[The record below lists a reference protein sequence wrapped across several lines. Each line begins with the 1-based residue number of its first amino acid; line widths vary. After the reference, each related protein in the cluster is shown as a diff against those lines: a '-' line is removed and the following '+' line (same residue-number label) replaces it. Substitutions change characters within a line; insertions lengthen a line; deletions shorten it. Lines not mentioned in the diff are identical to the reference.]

1 MFPARKNC
9 VKSSLVL
16 GIYTIL
22 LALNAGS
29 SRAQTTIT
37 VPTNYPTIQS
47 AINAANNG
55 DTVLVAPGTY
65 VESIN
70 FNGKAV
76 TVTSSNGAAATI
88 IDGNHNGTVVT
99 FNHSETLSSVLSGFT
114 IRNGFQS
121 GGFGAGI
128 TITSASPTITSNVVT
143 GNHAAVAIGI
153 YVNGGSPLISN
164 NTITSNDQ
172 TGAGD
177 GGIGGG
183 GIAVAGSSES
193 AANPQ
198 IINNTI
204 TNNNVAAGGDGGG
217 ISVMYFSSPF
227 IQGNTISGN
236 SAYNNGGGVSLN
248 SYNSPV
254 LSNNLIASNS
264 AGGGG
269 SGGGIYLSAR
279 NSATVTVVNNTLVGN
294 TAFDGSSGIFTTG
307 WAQNATL
314 TNNVVVA
321 ADNQTA
327 ITCNTFWSSVSAVFS
342 YNDVYSSTGVA
353 WTAPCDH
360 TSNPG
365 NISSDPL
372 FIDPSGNFRLQ
383 SNSPAVDAGSNSAT
397 SLPSTDLDGS
407 PRIVD
412 GNGDRS
418 AVVDLGA
425 YELQPTTLTWTP
437 SSLTFN
443 PQPAGTTSAAQTIS
457 LTNTGAQK
465 LYVSIATTAPFTETD
480 DCGGA
485 VAAGANCSLSI
496 AFSPASTGGFTGAVT
511 LRDNAPQ
518 SPQTISVSGTGGVPS
533 VTLTPS
539 TLSFDS
545 QQVGTSSSAQTV
557 KISNGGDGP
566 LTISSIAATGDFSQ
580 TSNCAGSLA
589 AGANCSIN
597 ITFTPTAAG
606 SRQGTLTVS
615 DNAATNPQTVSLTGT
630 GIAPQAVL
638 SPTSL
643 SFGDHYVGTTSSP
656 QTVTLSN
663 NGSVAI
669 AISGIS
675 TSGDFAQTNSCGST
689 LAAGTSCSITVTFAP
704 ETSGNRPGTLT
715 VSDNA
720 SGSPQTVSIS
730 GNGLLAYAVLSA
742 SYLSFG
748 GQPVGTTSAAQTLTL
763 SNPGSAPLLIS
774 SIVASGD
781 FSQSNSCGSSLAA
794 GSSCVITVTFT
805 PAVAGTR
812 SGSLTL
818 TDNDAFGHP
827 QIASLTGTGLLSQAV
842 LSPTSI
848 SFGGQI
854 LGTTSNLQ
862 TVTLSNPGNAPLA
875 ISAITITGDFSQ
887 TNSCGNSLAAS
898 ASCTINVTF
907 RPTLAGTRQG
917 TMALTDNA
925 SGNPQSVSLTG
936 TGLAPQA
943 ALSPASVSFGGQAV
957 GTTSPSQAVTLSNAG
972 GAPLTISAIS
982 ITGDF
987 SQTNSCGTTLAA
999 GGNCTITVTFRPNAA
1014 GTRQGIL
1021 TVADNASGSPQ
1032 TVSLAGTGLVPIASL
1047 SPTSLSFGSQVIG
1060 TASASQTLTLSNTGG
1075 APLAISGIAISGDFS
1090 QSGSCGSTLAAGGSC
1105 AINITFVPSAAGART
1120 GTLTVSSS
1128 SSGGQVTASFSGTG
1142 VQNAPSFDSTSLVFS
1157 NQNVGTKSSGKNVR
1171 LTANGPGPLAISSIS
1186 VTGPFLQSNN
1196 CPASLNSGSSC
1207 NITVSFQSVV
1217 GGPASGAVFIT
1228 DNGLGS
1234 PQSISLSGNGLDF
1247 TLSVSPSAVAV
1258 DAGQKTNLTTAVT
1271 EIGGTF
1277 NSSVNLACSGLP
1289 AGAKC
1294 QFSPA
1299 GITPK
1304 TGSAT
1309 SSLSIQTQSGTSG
1322 TPSGAYTITI
1332 TGTSGSIQRT
1342 TAVSLT
1348 VN

>member
-1 MFPARKNC
+1 MPRPLLNSTKFLCLSIAVAFLLSLASPAARSQND
-9 VKSSLVL
+9 
-16 GIYTIL
+16 
-22 LALNAGS
+22 LA
-29 SRAQTTIT
+29 
-37 VPTNYPTIQS
+37 VPANYPTIQS
-47 AINAANNG
+47 AINAASNG
-55 DTVLVAPGTY
+55 DTVVVAPGTY
-65 VESIN
+65 VENIN
-70 FNGKAV
+70 FNGKAIIL
-76 TVTSSNGAAATI
+76 TSSNGAAATI

-99 FNHSETLSSVLSGFT
+99 FNHSETLSTVLSGFT
-114 IRNGFQS
+114 IRNGFQN

-128 TITSASPTITSNVVT
+128 TITSASPTITSNVIT
-143 GNHAAVAIGI
+143 GNHSAAAIGI
-153 YVNGGSPLISN
+153 YVNGGSPLITD
-164 NTITSNDQ
+164 NTITKNDQ

-183 GIAVAGSSES
+183 GIAVSTGT
-193 AANPQ
+193 PR
-198 IINNTI
+198 IIANTI
-204 TNNNVAAGGDGGG
+204 TNNSVGFGGDGGG
-217 ISVMYFSSPF
+217 IAVWSSSALV
-227 IQGNTISGN
+227 QANVISGN
-236 SAYNNGGGVSLN
+236 SAYNNGGGITV
-248 SYNSPV
+248 YGTGDHYTGAIV
-254 LSNNLIASNS
+254 TDNLIVNNS
-264 AGGGG
+264 SGSGG
-269 SGGGIYLSAR
+269 SGGGVYVSPVSANIYILNNTIANN
-279 NSATVTVVNNTLVGN
+279 NSAL
-294 TAFDGSSGIFTTG
+294 DRSSGLFTFG
-307 WAQNATL
+307 FAQYAVV
-314 TNNVVVA
+314 TNNAIVA
-321 ADNQTA
+321 AAGQTA
-327 ITCNTFWSSVSAVFS
+327 VTCDTTYSSVSPSFS
-342 YNDVYSSTGVA
+342 NNDVYSPTGIG
-353 WTAPCDH
+353 WTAACDH

-365 NISSDPL
+365 NTSLNPL
-372 FIDPSGNFRLQ
+372 FIDPLTNFRLQ
-383 SNSPAVDAGSNSAT
+383 STSPAVDAGSNSAT
-397 SLPSTDLDGS
+397 SLPSTDFDGS

-412 GNGDRS
+412 GNADGN
-418 AVVDLGA
+418 AVVDMGA
-425 YELQPTTLTWTP
+425 YELQPTTITWTP
-437 SSLTFN
+437 GSLIFD

-457 LTNTGAQK
+457 LANTGAQK

-485 VAAGANCSLSI
+485 VAAGASCSLSI

-545 QQVGTSSSAQTV
+545 QQVGSSSSAQTV

-566 LTISSIAATGDFSQ
+566 LAIFSIAATGDFSQ

-597 ITFTPTAAG
+597 ISFTPTAAG

-615 DNAATNPQTVSLTGT
+615 DNAATNPQSVSLTGT
-630 GIAPQAVL
+630 GVAPQAVL

-643 SFGDHYVGTTSSP
+643 SFGDQSVGTTSSP
-656 QTVTLSN
+656 QSVTLSN
-663 NGSVAI
+663 NGSVPI

-704 ETSGNRPGTLT
+704 ETSGNRPGTLA

-720 SGSPQTVSIS
+720 SGSPQTVPLS

-781 FSQSNSCGSSLAA
+781 FSQTNSCGSSLTA

-827 QIASLTGTGLLSQAV
+827 QTVSLTGTGLLSQAV
-842 LSPTSI
+842 LSPISI

-854 LGTTSNLQ
+854 VGTTSNLQ

-875 ISAITITGDFSQ
+875 ISAMTITGDFSQ

-917 TMALTDNA
+917 TLALTDNA
-925 SGNPQSVSLTG
+925 SGNPQSVSVTG

-943 ALSPASVSFGGQAV
+943 ALSPASVSFGGQAL

-972 GAPLTISAIS
+972 DAPLTISAIS
-982 ITGDF
+982 ITGDY

-1014 GTRQGIL
+1014 GSRQGIL
-1021 TVADNASGSPQ
+1021 TVTDNASGSPQ

-1075 APLAISGIAISGDFS
+1075 APLAISGIAINGDFS
-1090 QSGSCGSTLAAGGSC
+1090 QSGSCGSTLAAGASC
-1105 AINITFVPSAAGART
+1105 AINITFVPSAAGVRT
-1120 GTLTVSSS
+1120 GTLTVSSN
-1128 SSGGQVTASFSGTG
+1128 SSGGQVTVSFSGTG
-1142 VQNAPSFDSTSLVFS
+1142 VQNAPSFDTTSLVFS
-1157 NQNVGTKSSGKNVR
+1157 NQNVGAKSGGKNVR
-1171 LTANGPGPLAISSIS
+1171 LTANGLGPLAISSIS

-1207 NITVSFQSVV
+1207 NITVNFQPVV

-1234 PQSISLSGNGLDF
+1234 PQTISLSGNGLDF
-1247 TLSVSPSAVAV
+1247 TLSVSPLGVSV
-1258 DAGQKTNLTTAVT
+1258 DAGQKANLTVTAT
-1271 EIGGTF
+1271 ESGGTF

-1322 TPSGAYTITI
+1322 TPSGAYIIII
-1332 TGTSGSIQRT
+1332 TGTSGSIQHT
-1342 TAVSLT
+1342 TTVSLT

>member
-1 MFPARKNC
+1 MPRPLLNSAKFLCLSIAVAFLLSLASPAARSQNT
-9 VKSSLVL
+9 L
-16 GIYTIL
+16 
-22 LALNAGS
+22 
-29 SRAQTTIT
+29 T
-37 VPTNYPTIQS
+37 VPANYPTIQS

-65 VESIN
+65 VENIN
-70 FNGKAV
+70 FSGKAV
-76 TVTSSNGAAATI
+76 TVTSSNGAGATI

-128 TITSASPTITSNVVT
+128 TIASASPTITSNVVT

-153 YVNGGSPLISN
+153 YVDGGSPLISN

-177 GGIGGG
+177 GGLGGG

-204 TNNNVAAGGDGGG
+204 TNNNVATGGDGGG
-217 ISVMYFSSPF
+217 ISVMYFSSPV

-254 LSNNLIASNS
+254 LSNNLIAGNN

-269 SGGGIYLSAR
+269 SGGGIYLFAS

-321 ADNQTA
+321 ANQTA
-327 ITCNTFWSSVSAVFS
+327 ITCNTLWSSVSAVFS

-365 NISSDPL
+365 NISGDPL

-383 SNSPAVDAGSNSAT
+383 SNSPAVDAGSNSTT

-407 PRIVD
+407 ARIVD
-412 GNGDRS
+412 GNGDGS

-437 SSLTFN
+437 SSRTFN

-485 VAAGANCSLSI
+485 VAAGASCSLSI

-511 LRDNAPQ
+511 LRDNAAQ

-545 QQVGTSSSAQTV
+545 QQVGSSSAAQTV
-557 KISNGGDGP
+557 KISNAGDGP

-589 AGANCSIN
+589 AGANCSIS

-606 SRQGTLTVS
+606 SCQGTLTVS
-615 DNAATNPQTVSLTGT
+615 DNAATNPQSVSLTGT
-630 GIAPQAVL
+630 GVAPQAVL
-638 SPTSL
+638 SPTRL
-643 SFGDHYVGTTSSP
+643 SFADQYVGTTSSP

-663 NGSVAI
+663 NGSVPI

-720 SGSPQTVSIS
+720 SGSPQTVSLS

-781 FSQSNSCGSSLAA
+781 FSQTNSCGSSLAA

-827 QIASLTGTGLLSQAV
+827 QTVSLTGTGLLSQAV
-842 LSPTSI
+842 LSPINI
-848 SFGGQI
+848 SFGGQVV
-854 LGTTSNLQ
+854 GATSNLQ

-907 RPTLAGTRQG
+907 RPNLAGTRQG
-917 TMALTDNA
+917 TLALTDNA

-957 GTTSPSQAVTLSNAG
+957 GTTTPSQAVTLSNAG

-987 SQTNSCGTTLAA
+987 SQMNSCGTTLAA

-1014 GTRQGIL
+1014 GSRQGIL
-1021 TVADNASGSPQ
+1021 TVTDNASGSSQ

-1060 TASASQTLTLSNTGG
+1060 TASASQTLTLTNTGG
-1075 APLAISGIAISGDFS
+1075 APLAISGILISGDFS
-1090 QSGSCGSTLAAGGSC
+1090 QSGSCGSTLAAGASC
-1105 AINITFVPSAAGART
+1105 AINITFVPSAAGARA
-1120 GTLTVSSS
+1120 GTLTVSCNA
-1128 SSGGQVTASFSGTG
+1128 SGGQVAASFSGTG
-1142 VQNAPSFDSTSLVFS
+1142 VQNAPRFDSTSLVFS
-1157 NQNVGTKSSGKNVR
+1157 NQNVGTKSGGKNVR

-1196 CPASLNSGSSC
+1196 CPASLNGGSSC
-1207 NITVSFQSVV
+1207 DIAVNFQPVV

-1258 DAGQKTNLTTAVT
+1258 DAGQKTNLTVAAT
-1271 EIGGTF
+1271 EIGGSF

-1332 TGTSGSIQRT
+1332 TGASGSIQHT
-1342 TAVSLT
+1342 TTVSLT